1 MLFLKEKIETVYLLE
16 NPQRN
21 IIKYATGTQ
30 LRYEDII
37 KEVFGVTCIDD
48 LKMMIQYNKS
58 FQESICDRNGISE
71 NKITLNRILRVASRM
86 DLLELR
92 KQLID
97 KKRLDIDASLET
109 DISLTCPFDY
119 VIKLQEGIF
128 SWNEGDSSYYSV

>member
-1 MLFLKEKIETVYLLE
+1 MKEKIETVYLLE